1 MVDALKRTL
10 DRGKSLKGVSLFKD
24 LNPEAIRKIEAKCKW
39 HHFAE
44 NEQIFSRGS
53 HSAEVYFIVRGTVRA
68 VIYSGP
74 EQEIKLANFPEGEYF
89 GEMAAIDESP
99 RSADAFAQAD
109 TLLASLD
116 HKTFI
121 DLLIKYP
128 QLSWQINKRL
138 VQIIRGLDVR
148 VRDLTGL
155 TPSQRV
161 YMELLRLAGPA
172 VKPDG
177 TWGIRN
183 MPNHKEIAAWAG
195 TTHDTVAR
203 VIGRL
208 ARNGVV
214 ERHHKTLYINDY
226 FRLRQLA
233 QSAEESEATG
243 SRAADA

>member
-1 MVDALKRTL
+1 MLVKNRTA
-10 DRGKSLKGVSLFKD
+10 
-24 LNPEAIRKIEAKCKW
+24 P
-39 HHFAE
+39 
-44 NEQIFSRGS
+44 
-53 HSAEVYFIVRGTVRA
+53 
-68 VIYSGP
+68 
-74 EQEIKLANFPEGEYF
+74 
-89 GEMAAIDESP
+89 P
-99 RSADAFAQAD
+99 RDAFAQ
-109 TLLASLD
+109 TGTLASFD
-116 HKTFI
+116 HKTFV

-155 TPSQRV
+155 TPTQRV

-177 TWGIRN
+177 TWGIHN
-183 MPNHKEIAAWAG
+183 MPNHKEIAIRAG
-195 TTHDTVAR
+195 TIPATVAR
-203 VIGRL
+203 VIGHL

-233 QSAEESEATG
+233 QTVEEDGATG
-243 SRAADA
+243 SRTADA